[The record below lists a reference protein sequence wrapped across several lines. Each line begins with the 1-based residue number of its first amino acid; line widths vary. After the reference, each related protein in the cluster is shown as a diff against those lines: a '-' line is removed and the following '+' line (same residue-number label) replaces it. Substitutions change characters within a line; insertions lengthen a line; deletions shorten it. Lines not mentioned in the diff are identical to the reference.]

1 MPLEYNIN
9 LEEDPIYMEG
19 FQQGIEIGLKRV
31 FEKKRLTMIERLLI
45 ETDLSVEIIAY
56 IVDYPIDSVLKI
68 QERLRKEGKL

>member
-1 MPLEYNIN
+1 MPFEYNIN

-19 FQQGIEIGLKRV
+19 FQQGIEIGLNRV

-68 QERLRKEGKL
+68 QERLKKEGKL